1 MRMRT
6 TLFVILLLQGMAL
19 FAGLNSAV
27 AGPVCQPGGEA
38 ASYTVVSGDTL
49 WGISRAHGITVE
61 KLMLVNGLNT
71 TLILP
76 GQVLRVPRTKA
87 TFALSREE
95 LWLVARIINAE
106 ARGESFLGKVAV
118 GAVIMNRLRHPAFP
132 NRVQEI
138 VFQCTNGIYEFTP
151 VADGSINLRPDKE
164 AFRAAQLA
172 VEGVDPTNGALFF
185 YNPRIATD
193 RWIRTLPVTANIGN
207 HVFATS
213 SITDV

>member
-1 MRMRT
+1 MRTRT
-6 TLFVILLLQGMAL
+6 TLFFMLLLQGMAL
-19 FAGLNSAV
+19 FAGLSSAV
-27 AGPVCQPGGEA
+27 AGPVCQPGREA
-38 ASYTVVSGDTL
+38 ASYTVVSGDAL

-61 KLMLVNGLNT
+61 RLMRVNGLHT

-76 GQVLRVPRTKA
+76 GQVLRVPRTGA
-87 TFALSREE
+87 AFTLSRDEFV
-95 LWLVARIINAE
+95 LMARIINAE

-132 NRVQEI
+132 DGIQEI
-138 VFQCTNGIYEFTP
+138 IFQCTNGVHEFTP
-151 VADGSINLRPDKE
+151 VADGSINLEPDKE

-172 VEGVDPTNGALFF
+172 AEGVDPTNGALFF

-207 HVFATS
+207 HVFAAGAVTG
-213 SITDV
+213 V